1 VRAAVFAATA
11 LASSTAWCAQEAEPA
26 AAQARRDNT
35 IAYVVTDMH
44 WAIWESKDGKTECPQ
59 GFNDGGPREQFKQL
73 FPNNG
78 SQRALADT
86 LLRREIDSWYPTTAP
101 EPFEFRYA
109 SGPTSYGMNLDG
121 KLGPDDFTSPDGE
134 AGVDNN
140 LYRVLG
146 CINNYRPPNGS
157 FYIFDR
163 GEIPRERENRILIK
177 LTGVHSLQNDDK
189 VQVTMYRGLD
199 PLLKDATGEKNVPG
213 GSQRIDAHWGA
224 MYIQHMHGKI
234 IDGVLITEPT
244 DLIYPWAVFD
254 LATDE
259 YMHAARLKLRLSPTQ
274 AEGLMAGYSDIES
287 WYSQATRSYSAH
299 YFSYG
304 QESASSMYKALRRL
318 ADGYPDPKTGANTAI
333 SSALGMSFV
342 QVYIDPSSRQI
353 ATSLPAQHA
362 KPFGGPPYPRPAGAE
377 LKEYAD
383 GTASKF
389 NPAVNAPVTP
399 R

>member
-1 VRAAVFAATA
+1 
-11 LASSTAWCAQEAEPA
+11 
-26 AAQARRDNT
+26 
-35 IAYVVTDMH
+35 
-44 WAIWESKDGKTECPQ
+44 
-59 GFNDGGPREQFKQL
+59 
-73 FPNNG
+73 
-78 SQRALADT
+78 
-86 LLRREIDSWYPTTAP
+86 
-101 EPFEFRYA
+101 
-109 SGPTSYGMNLDG
+109 MNLDG
-121 KLGPDDFTSPDGE
+121 KVGPDDFTSPDGE

-163 GEIPRERENRILIK
+163 GAISEERENRILIE
-177 LTGVHSLQNDDK
+177 LTGVHSLQNDDD

-213 GSQRIDAHWGA
+213 GSQRVDARWGA
-224 MYIQHMHGKI
+224 KYIQHMHGKI

-259 YMHAARLKLRLSPTQ
+259 YMHAARLKLRLSPTT

-287 WYSQATRSYSAH
+287 WYSQVTRSYSTH

-304 QESASSMYKALRRL
+304 QESAPSMYKALRRL
-318 ADGYPDPKTGANTAI
+318 ADGYPDPRTGANTAI

-342 QVYIDPSSRQI
+342 QVYIDPSSKRM

-389 NPAVNAPVTP
+389 KPAGDAAVAP